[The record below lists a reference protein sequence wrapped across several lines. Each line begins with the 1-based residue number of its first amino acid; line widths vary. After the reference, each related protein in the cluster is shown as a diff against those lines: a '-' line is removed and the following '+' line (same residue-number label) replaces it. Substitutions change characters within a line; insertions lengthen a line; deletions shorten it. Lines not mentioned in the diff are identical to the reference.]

1 MLFKNRS
8 SKHLLHTQ
16 KIIGVDVNKDRFA
29 CSDGRVFYIKHFND
43 ELGIPEK
50 RWQLATLKEDT
61 ADYKKLNQKIGRLCR
76 QAQRQRK
83 RFYEEMVKEI
93 VLLDT
98 DAVAIEN
105 LDLKQMLEGAD
116 EKLFQDLLDVGFGVF
131 MVEIQKYCREMQIP
145 LIKVRQYEPSS
156 QTCSVCETIN
166 TKLGKAKTWKCS
178 TCGTVHDRDYNASL
192 NIKEAAI
199 KNLKREHFKVINITP
214 ITNKIPYG
222 GFEAC
227 DFALEAKSDTV
238 IALSDKLQNELFE
251 RLKTIYSRKENVEN
265 HPYFSKCSFQYL
277 LEQIGVDV
285 GQAGFKPG
293 SPVGDVKSELRW
305 LLIQLGYSLEYYVEN
320 GKTPIPS
327 IYFLKEFDNDE

>member
-43 ELGIPEK
+43 ELGIPEM
-50 RWQLATLKEDT
+50 RRQLATLKEGTD
-61 ADYKKLNQKIGRLCR
+61 DYNKLNQKIGRACR

-93 VLLDT
+93 VIPDT
-98 DAVAIEN
+98 DAVGVEN
-105 LDLKQMLEGAD
+105 LDLKQMFEGAD
-116 EKLFQDLLDVGFGVF
+116 DKLFQDLYDIGFGIF
-131 MVEIQKYCREMQIP
+131 MTEIQKYCREMNIP
-145 LIKVRQYEPSS
+145 LVKVRQYEPSS

-166 TKLGKAKTWKCS
+166 TKLGKAKEWKCT
-178 TCGTVHDRDYNASL
+178 TCGTVHDRDFNAAL
-192 NIKEAAI
+192 NIKGAAI
-199 KNLKREHFKVINITP
+199 RNLKKEKFKVINITP
-214 ITNKIPYG
+214 VTNRIPYG

-227 DFALEAKSDTV
+227 DFALEAKSNTV
-238 IALSDKLQNELFE
+238 IALSDKLQYDLFE
-251 RLKTIYSRKENVEN
+251 RLKTLYTKKENIEN
-265 HPYFSKCSFQYL
+265 HPYFSRRSLQYL
-277 LEQIGVDV
+277 LEQIGVDI

-293 SPVGDVKSELRW
+293 SPIGDVKSELRW